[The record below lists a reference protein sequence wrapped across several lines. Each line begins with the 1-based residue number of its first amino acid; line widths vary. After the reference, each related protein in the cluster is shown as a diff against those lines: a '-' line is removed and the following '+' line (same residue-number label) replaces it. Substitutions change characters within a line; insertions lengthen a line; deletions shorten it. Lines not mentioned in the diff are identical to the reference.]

1 MAADADAR
9 TAKGMARSNGGDLL
23 SSLSADSDDDTDAA
37 DSGAPQEESPI
48 VVLAAAGAAIG
59 AASSALSRACACNQS
74 TSVVFESTSES
85 WSPIGDMARVGVLH
99 AKVALLVARS
109 SLARGASTA
118 NALASFLAVDRMAR
132 RVLGDGTARAANG
145 AEPNA
150 AWSPVTLCCECC
162 END

>member
-1 MAADADAR
+1 
-9 TAKGMARSNGGDLL
+9 MARSNGGDLV
-23 SSLSADSDDDTDAA
+23 SSFSADSDDDTDA
-37 DSGAPQEESPI
+37 ESPI
-48 VVLAAAGAAIG
+48 EILGAAGAAIG
-59 AASSALSRACACNQS
+59 AAAFSQDAPASSAVSRACACNQS

-99 AKVALLVARS
+99 AKVELLVARP
-109 SLARGASTA
+109 SLAGGASTA

-150 AWSPVTLCCECC
+150 AWSAVTLSCECC